1 MAYMVKESGEIDL
14 DGYHLWFIEQI
25 QNVFTLYGKF
35 QISLQISKN
44 RFSQNFLFLKI
55 DTWKID
61 IYLQQCFIDISPV

>member
-1 MAYMVKESGEIDL
+1 MVKESGEIDL

-25 QNVFTLYGKF
+25 QNVFTLYRKF
-35 QISLQISKN
+35 QISQQISKN

-61 IYLQQCFIDISPV
+61 FYVQQCFLDISPV